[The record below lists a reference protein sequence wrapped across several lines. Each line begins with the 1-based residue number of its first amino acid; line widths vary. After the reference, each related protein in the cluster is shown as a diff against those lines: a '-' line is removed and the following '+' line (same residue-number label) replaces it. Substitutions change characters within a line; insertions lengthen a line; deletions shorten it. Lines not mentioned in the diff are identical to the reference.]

1 MKKIFPIL
9 MITVILSCD
18 NPFIKKK
25 RKQRAYVPE
34 SRVIQ
39 MCVEEGRK
47 THLDKLDVV
56 SYCQCLP
63 KEIEKE
69 YGHFDFMILNEAFL
83 EKDQETI
90 NFVESVVDTCAD
102 EFIY

>member
-9 MITVILSCD
+9 MIIVTLSCE

-34 SRVIQ
+34 SSVIR
-39 MCVEEGRK
+39 MCVEEGRN

-63 KEIEKE
+63 KEIKKE
-69 YGHFDFMILNEAFL
+69 FGDFDFVILNEAFQ
-83 EKDQETI
+83 EKDQKTI
-90 NFVESVVDTCAD
+90 NFVESVVDICAD